1 MTDKSKWRTDQG
13 VYYTKSLFFEM
24 ITSSD
29 KPNCV
34 YTLKAEDHQLG
45 YPSLRRL
52 YLEEE
57 DPTEYNF
64 ANKYL
69 GGIDH
74 WKKLVECEWFK
85 PHLDAWRDELELK
98 LKAKAYKRLMA
109 EAADP
114 LSKHSIEANK
124 FILSTVRR
132 VQKNEDLGE
141 KNSKGRPDKSSVDK
155 KALQI
160 AQEQFELDQDANR
173 ILGATVN

>member
-1 MTDKSKWRTDQG
+1 MDTKSKWKTDQG

-24 ITSSD
+24 ITMAD

-34 YTLKAEDHQLG
+34 YTLKAEDHPQG

-57 DPTEYNF
+57 DPTEYEF
-64 ANKYL
+64 ACKYL

-74 WKKLVECEWFK
+74 WKKLIECDWFK
-85 PHLDAWRDELELK
+85 PHLESWRDELELK
-98 LKAKAYKRLMA
+98 LKAKAYRRLMA

-114 LSKHSIEANK
+114 MSKYKLEANK

-160 AQEQFELDQDANR
+160 AQEQFELEQDANR
-173 ILGATVN
+173 VLGNLN